1 MKKIS
6 AVFILLFTF
15 VLLVISGCIQQNGT
29 EQIVTPDRES
39 KIPFNAVKMTQQTDA
54 NPPLILSEEW
64 NQPVPLP
71 YPINT
76 AGAEDSAF
84 ILSDGKTLYFFF
96 TPNVTVPVEKQILDG
111 VTGIYVSTRNNTIW
125 RKPERV
131 LLQDSGM
138 LALDG
143 AEFIKGN
150 TMWFASAREGYSGVH
165 WFTAELRDEIWSDWQ
180 NADFNV
186 SYEVGELHITDDG
199 SELYFHSDREGG
211 KGGLDIWVSKK
222 VNNEWQEPE
231 NVAVVN
237 TARDE
242 GWPFVTY
249 DNNELW
255 VSRDFG
261 VWRSK
266 KVNGQWIEPELII
279 SPLAGECS
287 LDSVGN
293 IYFTHHFYTNDTMI
307 EADIYVAYRK

>member
-1 MKKIS
+1 MRKNS
-6 AVFILLFTF
+6 AAFILLFTF
-15 VLLVISGCIQQNGT
+15 IPAIISGCIQQKGT

-39 KIPFNAVKMTQQTDA
+39 KIPFNAVKMTQQTDV
-54 NPPLILSEEW
+54 NPPLILSDEW

-96 TPNVTVPVEKQILDG
+96 TPDVTVPVEKQILDG

-125 RKPERV
+125 KKPERV

-143 AEFIKGN
+143 AEFIIGN

-222 VNNEWQEPE
+222 VNNEWQEPK

-242 GWPFVTY
+242 GWPFVTH

-255 VSRDFG
+255 ISRDFG

-266 KVNGQWIEPELII
+266 KVNGQWTEPELII

>member
-15 VLLVISGCIQQNGT
+15 VTVVISGGIQQNGT
-29 EQIVTPDRES
+29 EQIVTLDRES
-39 KIPFNAVKMTQQTDA
+39 KIPFNAVKMTQQADV

-84 ILSDGKTLYFFF
+84 ILSDGNTLYFFF
-96 TPNVTVPVEKQILDG
+96 TPDVKVPVEKQILDG
-111 VTGIYVSTRNNTIW
+111 VTGIYVSARNNTIW

-165 WFTAELRDEIWSDWQ
+165 WFTAELNDEIWSDWQ

-242 GWPFVTY
+242 GWPFVTH

-255 VSRDFG
+255 ISRDFG

>member
-15 VLLVISGCIQQNGT
+15 VPVVISGCIQQNGT
-29 EQIVTPDRES
+29 EQIVTLDRES
-39 KIPFNAVKMTQQTDA
+39 KIPFNAVKMTQQTDV
-54 NPPLILSEEW
+54 NPPHILSDEW

-96 TPNVTVPVEKQILDG
+96 TPDVTVPVEKQILDG

-143 AEFIKGN
+143 AEFIIGN

-165 WFTAELRDEIWSDWQ
+165 WFIAELNDEIWSDWQ

-242 GWPFVTY
+242 GWPFVTH

>member
-1 MKKIS
+1 MKKNS
-6 AVFILLFTF
+6 AAFILLFTF
-15 VLLVISGCIQQNGT
+15 IPAVISGCIQQNGT

-39 KIPFNAVKMTQQTDA
+39 KIPFNAVKMTQQTDV
-54 NPPLILSEEW
+54 NPPLILSDEW

-96 TPNVTVPVEKQILDG
+96 TPDVTVPVEKQILDG

-125 RKPERV
+125 KKPERV

-143 AEFIKGN
+143 AEFIIGN

-242 GWPFVTY
+242 GWPFVTH